1 MSRMD
6 SFAFEPELQELYNRG
21 KQQGHLTYQ
30 EIIQHF
36 QNEQITET
44 PWFSDWLVMLDEEGI
59 ELFYEEPENDFLDY
73 FSVVDDAEEEPRKNY
88 DDPIPVILETSET
101 ITSPHQIPATL
112 NALFAQEECER
123 WSNDPIRLYMN
134 ELADIPLL
142 SKEEEV
148 AFSKKIE
155 ITRRRFRRSVIE
167 SPFAVNACIQIL
179 EKVWHHEAAFDRTI
193 KKSGS
198 DQCTKDEI
206 LRRMPAN
213 LDTLKKMFEKIREDY
228 SIRIGKSAGSKV
240 IENQKLRDIQRRK
253 TCAVLIEE
261 LSLRNRQIHSIMA
274 QLIHYSCRI
283 DELIDTLQGPRSI
296 DLRSN
301 IKKSMRI
308 ELRRLVHLVQENPA
322 KLRQRVVRMEKFRHE
337 YEEAKSELSR
347 RNLRLVVSIAKKFRN
362 RGMNFL
368 DLIQEGNTG
377 LMRAA
382 DKFEYR
388 RGFKFSTY
396 ATWWI
401 RQAIT
406 RAIAEQARTIRLP
419 VHMIEEIT
427 RLRHFQK
434 VYFQNNG
441 CNPGVDE
448 LARMADMDIEDVRKI
463 LMMGSSPLSLE
474 HPVGEMEDNTFGEFL
489 SDTNTRRPEKSASN
503 AMLRKEIEKVLTT
516 LTPRE
521 RDIIRLR
528 YGLDNGY
535 MYTLEEVGRIFDVT
549 RERVRQIEAKAVQKL
564 QMPCRSGK
572 LAGFLEDACELVEN

>member
-1 MSRMD
+1 MD

-30 EIIQHF
+30 EIISHF
-36 QNEQITET
+36 QSEQITET
-44 PWFSDWLVMLDEEGI
+44 PWFSDWLAMLDEEGI
-59 ELFYEEPENDFLDY
+59 ELFYEEPENDFLEY
-73 FSVVDDAEEEPRKNY
+73 FSAVDEEEEQPRKTHE
-88 DDPIPVILETSET
+88 DPIPVILESQEQ
-101 ITSPHQIPATL
+101 ITSPAQIPAAIS
-112 NALFAQEECER
+112 ALFEQEENGR
-123 WSNDPIRLYMN
+123 WSSDPIRLYMN
-134 ELADIPLL
+134 ELAEIPLL
-142 SKEEEV
+142 TQEEEV
-148 AFSKKIE
+148 VFSKKIE
-155 ITRRRFRRSVIE
+155 ISRRKFRKAVIE
-167 SPFAVNACIQIL
+167 SPFAIGACVQIL
-179 EKVWHHEAAFDRTI
+179 EKVLHHEAAFDRTI
-193 KKSGS
+193 KKSIM

-213 LDTLKKMFEKIREDY
+213 LDTLKKMLEKIRSDY
-228 SIRIGKSAGSKV
+228 SVRVGKTTGSPALAA
-240 IENQKLRDIQRRK
+240 QKHGDTLRRRK
-253 TCAVLIEE
+253 CAVLIEE
-261 LSLRNRQIHSIMA
+261 LCLRNRQIHTIMS
-274 QLIHYSCRI
+274 QMIHYSCRI
-283 DELIDTLQGPRSI
+283 DELIDTLVNGQSAG
-296 DLRSN
+296 
-301 IKKSMRI
+301 MRTNRKQNLKT
-308 ELRRLVHLVQENPA
+308 ELHKLIHLVQESPA
-322 KLRQRVVRMEKFRHE
+322 KLRKRIAQIDKYRRE

-388 RGFKFSTY
+388 RGYKFSTY

-406 RAIAEQARTIRLP
+406 RAISEQARTIRLP

-434 VYFQNNG
+434 AYFQNNG
-441 CNPGVDE
+441 CNPSIEV
-448 LARMADMDIEDVRKI
+448 LARMADMDVEDARKI

-489 SDTNTRRPEKSASN
+489 SDTSTRRPEKSASN
-503 AMLRKEIEKVLTT
+503 SMLRKEIEKVLTT

-572 LAGFLEDACELVEN
+572 LAGFLEEACELVEN